1 MPRDDGQVL
10 VEFLEPDLAPPSE
23 RKLPAPELVMVILAG
38 PHEAAVRFW
47 HFGDELSAERET
59 GSDLLREECLTDTA
73 RAD

>member
-1 MPRDDGQVL
+1 
-10 VEFLEPDLAPPSE
+10 
-23 RKLPAPELVMVILAG
+23 
-38 PHEAAVRFW
+38 VRFW